1 MNWIGLAGSLAAV
14 LVVAGLV
21 KLLGLGRG
29 SALDEAT
36 ACQVAA
42 DIYIGHRFASAVVAG
57 DGRTALVEG
66 SAGEIALVRPH
77 GDKWVARL
85 LPVPVKAHAQGD
97 ALIIAAGE
105 TMFGATM
112 LTLGAADAAR
122 WAAKLQ
128 GEADA

>member
-1 MNWIGLAGSLAAV
+1 MSWVALAGSLAAV
-14 LVVAGLV
+14 FVVAGLV

-29 SALDEAT
+29 AALDEAT
-36 ACQVAA
+36 ACQVAG
-42 DIYIGHRFASAVVAG
+42 DIYIGHRFTSAAIDR
-57 DGRTALVEG
+57 DGRSALAQG
-66 SAGEIALVRPH
+66 RDGEIALVRAH

-85 LPVPVKAHAQGD
+85 LALPADARVDGD

-105 TMFGATM
+105 TMFGATT

>member
-14 LVVAGLV
+14 FVVAGLV
-21 KLLGLGRG
+21 KWLGLGRG
-29 SALDEAT
+29 GPLDEAT
-36 ACQVAA
+36 VRQVAA
-42 DIYIGHRFASAVVAG
+42 DTFIGHAFPTAVVDA
-57 DGRTALVEG
+57 DGRAGLAE
-66 SAGEIALVRPH
+66 SAAGEIALVRAH

-85 LPVPVKAHAQGD
+85 LAPPAAARVDGD

-105 TMFGATM
+105 TMFGATT
-112 LTLGAADAAR
+112 LTLGAAAAAR

>member
-1 MNWIGLAGSLAAV
+1 MNWLALAGSLASV

-36 ACQVAA
+36 VFQVAA
-42 DIYIGHRFASAVVAG
+42 DTFIGHAFTAAVVGA
-57 DGRTALVEG
+57 DGRAGLAEG
-66 SAGEIALVRPH
+66 AASEIALVRAH

-85 LPVPVKAHAQGD
+85 LAPPVDARVDGD

-105 TMFGATM
+105 TMFGATT
-112 LTLGAADAAR
+112 LTIGAAAAAR

-128 GEADA
+128 G